1 MRVTVRFQLTMRQ
14 ANGTKPRRH
23 NAQKSSSSNM
33 GVVGGRKYL
42 NRSLLGQ
49 GDTYDLEQRYLC
61 FRQHGRRNPSQR
73 QAAKGW
79 GSEIGRSAGRTFS
92 SSTTSTVTSNR
103 NCSRSRATTQK
114 PEKIRRHESWIESLR
129 GRMGRSKTPRDC
141 EADPV
146 RSSGSLPDDTGYWGE
161 DDEVNRVCTA
171 EVHQNTPKLAAGTDR
186 HQLKHRQCKSE
197 LINFSRS
204 DVTFVSEADGAD
216 TMGFDTTSTATTM
229 SDSSSSSCRTT
240 AVEAMMT
247 HLPTRTTTRTTTI
260 RTTRVALPISHCA
273 LHLNDA
279 CM

>member
-1 MRVTVRFQLTMRQ
+1 
-14 ANGTKPRRH
+14 
-23 NAQKSSSSNM
+23 M

-49 GDTYDLEQRYLC
+49 GGTYDLETKV
-61 FRQHGRRNPSQR
+61 FVFPSTWTSKPKPK
-73 QAAKGW
+73 A
-79 GSEIGRSAGRTFS
+79 GSEGMGLGNWSLRGRTFS

-161 DDEVNRVCTA
+161 DDEVNRVCAA
-171 EVHQNTPKLAAGTDR
+171 EIHQNTPKLVAGACR

-216 TMGFDTTSTATTM
+216 TMDLTPPAQPLPVRQQQFFLPHHCCRSHDDPFADQN
-229 SDSSSSSCRTT
+229 DSEDDDC
-240 AVEAMMT
+240 
-247 HLPTRTTTRTTTI
+247 PYY
-260 RTTRVALPISHCA
+260 
-273 LHLNDA
+273 
-279 CM
+279 